1 VSELSLVLHLSD
13 LHLLANPKEQESIFD
28 GLVSALRHV
37 RERYPGGVDLL
48 AVTGDVFDSATH
60 ARGLATTRF
69 LELFSAMGRALGR
82 EPATVIIPGNHDR
95 RRAGLFGPHR
105 DELFRALKKA
115 LGDRA
120 WVHGCTT
127 PFLSALVPR
136 EVYKQP
142 FWLVAYD
149 STYLPEGLLSA
160 GGALRQEDLLYAAA
174 QIDGASPDEPVLF
187 LLHHHLVPTPITDLG
202 PIEMDHAAPIVRWG
216 VERVLPAII
225 AHGDREELTM
235 TALGAGT
242 ALSTLH
248 TLGRAVLVL
257 HGHKHY
263 ATARLL
269 GAMSRGHGDVL
280 VVSAGSAGTAQRW
293 MHADAQN
300 AARLWPSFNV
310 IDWGPSKLAIDTVSF
325 PWKGEGT
332 SSILVEPLVRA
343 ERFGSEWRI
352 EKVPLSLVGDRT
364 DLQLN
369 ASRILLKR
377 SEAFGDSRWDYTC
390 QRQVEADGE
399 RLLRYVETV
408 DGLPDGR
415 CRFGPFGAETPLPAE
430 IHLDVRGFT
439 EYFLQ
444 GALHRTLRAAR
455 QLFGMGGSPFA
466 SVSLMNRYSS
476 LVARLEVAGLGE
488 AAARAFASTTDLS
501 TGLERPLRLER
512 ENGMVTAIHKDCQA
526 RTLLRVY
533 WPFDA
538 SVVTRD

>member
-1 VSELSLVLHLSD
+1 LSLVLHLSD

-28 GLVSALRHV
+28 GLVGALRHV
-37 RERYPGGVDLL
+37 RERYAGSVDLL

-60 ARGLATTRF
+60 SRELATTRF
-69 LELFSAMGRALGR
+69 LELFSAMGRALGK
-82 EPATVIIPGNHDR
+82 EPATVIVPGNHDR

-105 DELFRALKKA
+105 EELFRALKSA
-115 LGDRA
+115 LGKRA

-136 EVYKQP
+136 ELHGQP

-149 STYLPEGLLSA
+149 STYLPSGLLSA

-174 QIDGASPDEPVLF
+174 QIDGSAPDEPVLF

-202 PIEMDHAAPIVRWG
+202 PIEMEHATPLVRWG
-216 VERVLPAII
+216 VERVLPAIVS
-225 AHGDREELTM
+225 HGDREELTM

-269 GAMSRGHGDVL
+269 GAMNAGHGDVL

-293 MHADAQN
+293 MHTDAQN

-310 IDWGPSKLAIDTVSF
+310 IDWSRERLAIDTVSF
-325 PWKGEGT
+325 PWKGGD

-343 ERFGSEWRI
+343 ERSGASWRI
-352 EKVPLSLVGDRT
+352 ERLPAFLQSSEE
-364 DLQLN
+364 DLKRN
-369 ASRILLKR
+369 ASEVVLKP
-377 SEAFGDSRWDYTC
+377 SENFGGARWDYVC
-390 QRQVEADGE
+390 RRDVESDNE

-415 CRFGPFGAETPLPAE
+415 CRFGPFGAETGLPAE
-430 IHLDVRGFT
+430 IHLDVRGST
-439 EYFLQ
+439 EYLLV
-444 GALHRTLRAAR
+444 GALHRTLDAAR
-455 QLFGMGGSPFA
+455 ASQGPGGSPFA

-476 LVARLEVAGLGE
+476 EVARLEVSGLG
-488 AAARAFASTTDLS
+488 AAVPRAFASATDLS
-501 TGLERPLRLER
+501 TGLERPLHLER
-512 ENGMVTAIHKDCQA
+512 RNGSVIATHERCPA

-533 WPFDA
+533 WPLDE
-538 SVVTRD
+538 RP

>member
-1 VSELSLVLHLSD
+1 MSLILHLSD

-28 GLVSALRHV
+28 GLVLALREV
-37 RERYPGGVDLL
+37 RERYRGGADLL
-48 AVTGDVFDSATH
+48 VVTGDVFDSATY

-69 LELFSAMGRALGR
+69 LELFGAIGRALGR
-82 EPATVIIPGNHDR
+82 EPKTVIIPGNHDR

-105 DELFRALKKA
+105 EDLFRSLKDA

-127 PFLSALVPR
+127 PFLSAVVPR
-136 EVYKQP
+136 EVHGQP

-149 STYLPEGLLSA
+149 STYLPQGFLSA

-174 QIDGASPDEPVLF
+174 QIDPADPDEPVLF

-202 PIEMDHAAPIVRWG
+202 PIELERASPLLRWG
-216 VERVLPAII
+216 VERVLPNLI
-225 AHGDREELTM
+225 AHADREELTM

-269 GAMSRGHGDVL
+269 GAMNAGHGDVL

-293 MHADAQN
+293 MHTDAQN

-310 IDWGPSKLAIDTVSF
+310 IDWGPSRLAIDTVSF
-325 PWKGEGT
+325 PWRGGAA
-332 SSILVEPLVRA
+332 SLLVEPLVRA
-343 ERFGSEWRI
+343 ERLGAHWRVERQPTYTEAKADLRLNTSRI
-352 EKVPLSLVGDRT
+352 ELMPSKSFG
-364 DLQLN
+364 N
-369 ASRILLKR
+369 A
-377 SEAFGDSRWDYTC
+377 RWDYAC
-390 QRQVEADGE
+390 RRVVETDGE
-399 RLLRYVETV
+399 LLRYVETV

-415 CRFGPFGAETPLPAE
+415 CRFGPFAAETALPAE
-430 IHLDVRGFT
+430 LHLDVSGST
-439 EYFLQ
+439 DYFLE
-444 GALHRTLRAAR
+444 GALHRTLQASRATT
-455 QLFGMGGSPFA
+455 GPGGSPFA

-476 LVARLEVAGLGE
+476 ALARLEVLGLGE
-488 AAARAFASTTDLS
+488 TISRAFASTTDLS

-512 ENGMVTAIHKDCQA
+512 SNGSVVAAHADCQA

-533 WPFDA
+533 WPLDA
-538 SVVTRD
+538 GG